1 METKHERCDKMTS
14 DTSPVIFTSCLQ
26 NFLNHK
32 NPAALFFDDLT
43 CCSFSVFWL
52 SSSEKRPYRST
63 EKRLIATRIFVSC

>member
-43 CCSFSVFWL
+43 
-52 SSSEKRPYRST
+52 
-63 EKRLIATRIFVSC
+63 